1 MSDMELFLNRV
12 ELYEFIFY
20 YILRLSSK
28 TEINLNRKGVGLWK

>member
-1 MSDMELFLNRV
+1 MELFLNRV

-20 YILRLSSK
+20 DILRLGSK

>member
-1 MSDMELFLNRV
+1 MELFLNRV

-20 YILRLSSK
+20 DILRLSSK